1 MCQITVNPER
11 AEDKDL
17 DSGPLPAEPDPVVRE
32 QDEKKKKPLRMSLFS
47 PDIVS
52 SMMMIAPSKLRR
64 QKLSGMGGIQ
74 LSGQMGGGGG
84 SGGNT
89 SQGGGK

>member
-11 AEDKDL
+11 TKDEDL

-47 PDIVS
+47 PDIVT
-52 SMMMIAPSKLRR
+52 SMMMISPSKLRR
-64 QKLSGMGGIQ
+64 QKLSGLMNPQIGGSI
-74 LSGQMGGGGG
+74 GGGRGG
-84 SGGNT
+84 GP

>member
-11 AEDKDL
+11 TEDEDL

-52 SMMMIAPSKLRR
+52 SMMMISPSKLRR
-64 QKLSGMGGIQ
+64 QKLSGMGGMQ
-74 LSGQMGGGGG
+74 LGGQMGGGG